1 MTDAPPDDLERRALE
16 LLERLI
22 DRPRSRARILKGQ
35 PEAVRARIAALEAA
49 AAGATA
55 AVPTGD
61 LGASLAEPPPRVGPF
76 RLLERVG
83 TGGMGSVWRA
93 VRDDGLYEQVVAVKF
108 VHVGLGPAAARRFEA
123 ERRLLAR
130 LEAPGIARL
139 IDGGVTSDGLA
150 YLVMEFVEG
159 RPIDAACRGLAIG
172 QRVALFA
179 EAARAVQ
186 FAHARLVVHGD
197 LKPANILVDST
208 GRARL
213 VDFGVGRLLEGETAG
228 DERHPLTADFAS
240 PERRA
245 GAPPSIADD
254 VFALSVVLRLLTE
267 DAADADLS
275 AIAAKGTD
283 ADERSRYASVAD
295 LMADLDRW
303 KERLPVRA
311 RAPTSAYRAERF
323 LARHGRLVAATVAVI
338 AALAS
343 AAGLATFNYV
353 RAENARQEAD
363 RRFLEV
369 RAISR
374 FMLFDLYDRLAEAP
388 GAVEARVRL
397 AATAERYLDRLAA
410 SPDPP
415 LDLRLELAQGYRRLA
430 RVQGV
435 SGVAS
440 LGRPSDA
447 LDSLAS
453 AERLALAVAAQDPRN
468 AEALELLGDIQ
479 ADRWT
484 LAPDNAESAAIN
496 AAARE
501 RYGQALAADPTR
513 PGARLGLIGAEK
525 NRAYDLI
532 WAEDRPKD
540 AIPVLEAALAELRR
554 SGLKGEDARLMEV
567 HLLNRLGDAIYYAG
581 DIQGSLGPYREAEAL
596 VDARLA
602 EGPALEWLARKGE
615 SDWNVSGSLGDLGRL
630 DEALAKA
637 REGRAVMTGV
647 LSYGPDANA
656 EKRLLI
662 LLGQEAALLAEQGDA
677 RAAVEPSLRSVAL
690 REARAAREPDDPQRA
705 RDLALGLEQSAHV
718 LARAGDRPEACRLA
732 GRSAAAW
739 AAIQAR
745 GRLSRKDAQ
754 KNLPAAAAA
763 QRDYC

>member
-1 MTDAPPDDLERRALE
+1 MTDAPPGDLDRQALE

-22 DRPRSRARILKGQ
+22 DRPRLRAQILKGQ
-35 PEAVRARIAALEAA
+35 PKAVRARVAALEAA

-61 LGASLAEPPPRVGPF
+61 LAAIIAEPPPNVGPF
-76 RLLERVG
+76 RLLERIG

-93 VRDDGLYEQVVAVKF
+93 VRNDGLYEQVVAIKF
-108 VHVGLGPAAARRFEA
+108 VHVGLGPVAARRFDA

-139 IDGGVTSDGLA
+139 IDGGVTPDGLA

-159 RPIDAACRGLAIG
+159 RPIDAASVGLALN

-179 EAARAVQ
+179 EVARAVQ
-186 FAHARLVVHGD
+186 FAHGRLVVHGD

-208 GRARL
+208 GRVRL
-213 VDFGVGRLLEGETAG
+213 VDFGVGRLLEGELAG
-228 DERHPLTADFAS
+228 DERHPLTTAFAS
-240 PERRA
+240 PGRRA
-245 GAPPSIADD
+245 GALPSIADD
-254 VFALSVVLRLLTE
+254 VFALGVVLKQLTE
-267 DAADADLS
+267 DVADQDLT
-275 AIAAKGTD
+275 AIAAKAAN
-283 ADERSRYASVAD
+283 ADERSRYASVSD
-295 LMADLDRW
+295 LIADLDRW

-311 RAPTSAYRAERF
+311 RSPSASYRVERF
-323 LARHGRLVAATVAVI
+323 LSRHGRLVAATLAVI

-343 AAGLATFNYV
+343 AAGISTWNYV
-353 RAENARQEAD
+353 RAESARQEAD

-388 GAVEARVRL
+388 GTVEARVRL

-447 LDSLAS
+447 LKSLAS
-453 AERLALAVAAQDPRN
+453 AERLALAVAANDPRN
-468 AEALELLGDIQ
+468 AEALELLGDVQ
-479 ADRWT
+479 SDRWT

-496 AAARE
+496 AAARD
-501 RYGQALAADPTR
+501 RYRQAHAADPSR
-513 PGARLGLIGAEK
+513 PGARLGLIGVEK

-540 AIPVLEAALAELRR
+540 AIPVLRAALAELRR
-554 SGLKGEDARLMEV
+554 SGPTGEDARLMEV
-567 HLLNRLGDAIYYAG
+567 HLLNRLGDALYYAG
-581 DIQGSLGPYREAEAL
+581 DVEGSLGPYREAETL

-602 EGPALEWLARKGE
+602 KGPALEWLSRKGE
-615 SDWNVSGSLGDLGRL
+615 SDWNISGSLGDLGRL
-630 DEALAKA
+630 DEALVKA
-637 REGRAVMTGV
+637 REGQTVMTRV

-662 LLGQEAALLAEQGDA
+662 LLGQEAALLVERGEAA
-677 RAAVEPSLRSVAL
+677 AAVQPSLRSVAL

-705 RDLALGLEQSAHV
+705 RDLALGLEQSSRV
-718 LARAGDRPEACRLA
+718 LARAGDRAQACRLA
-732 GRSAAAW
+732 RRSAAAW
-739 AAIQAR
+739 RAVQAR

-754 KNLPAAAAA
+754 KNLPAAAEA
-763 QRDYC
+763 QRAYC